1 MKLIKAEKV
10 KANSFVPM
18 EGVELK
24 CDTLRH
30 SSLSRLLSAL
40 LRVAISTSG
49 LKPSHS
55 EIVWFF
61 NFILLQFH
69 HLLHHGTTWTD
80 KYI

>member
-30 SSLSRLLSAL
+30 SSLSRLLWPYQQ
-40 LRVAISTSG
+40 VA
-49 LKPSHS
+49 
-55 EIVWFF
+55 
-61 NFILLQFH
+61 
-69 HLLHHGTTWTD
+69 
-80 KYI
+80 

>member
-55 EIVWFF
+55 EIV
-61 NFILLQFH
+61 
-69 HLLHHGTTWTD
+69 
-80 KYI
+80 